1 MNETNPAVRNAV
13 ILIPSL
19 EPDERLPAYIRELEQ
34 SGFGLIVVVD
44 DGSGENY
51 QPVFREVAEIPRTT
65 VLRHEVNRGK
75 GVALKTGYRHIMGL
89 AETYRTVITA
99 DSDGQ
104 HTVLDCIR
112 LAEKVA
118 DGQKALYLG
127 SRDFNLPDIPPKS
140 RTGNR
145 ITSTVFKLLYGQ
157 WLPDTQTGLRAF
169 RREELPFMAEVEG
182 ERYEYEMKVLIACS
196 RARIPIIP
204 VPIETI
210 YENENEGTHFHPIR
224 DSFRIYK
231 VILGSFV
238 KFMASSLTCVAID
251 QGIFN
256 LLNLAVFA
264 NGTAKSGKIILISTV
279 IARVISA
286 CVNFLLNRKLVF
298 KDKGQ
303 AGKAFLRYVV
313 LSVAIMLASA
323 GGTWLL
329 GMTGMSS
336 TVAKLITDT
345 LLYFASYR
353 FQERW
358 VFRGDEQ
365 HG

>member
-19 EPDERLPAYIRELEQ
+19 EPDERLPAYIHELEQ

-104 HTVLDCIR
+104 HTVRDCIR

-157 WLPDTQTGLRAF
+157 
-169 RREELPFMAEVEG
+169 
-182 ERYEYEMKVLIACS
+182 
-196 RARIPIIP
+196 
-204 VPIETI
+204 
-210 YENENEGTHFHPIR
+210 
-224 DSFRIYK
+224 
-231 VILGSFV
+231 
-238 KFMASSLTCVAID
+238 
-251 QGIFN
+251 
-256 LLNLAVFA
+256 
-264 NGTAKSGKIILISTV
+264 
-279 IARVISA
+279 
-286 CVNFLLNRKLVF
+286 
-298 KDKGQ
+298 
-303 AGKAFLRYVV
+303 
-313 LSVAIMLASA
+313 
-323 GGTWLL
+323 
-329 GMTGMSS
+329 
-336 TVAKLITDT
+336 
-345 LLYFASYR
+345 
-353 FQERW
+353 
-358 VFRGDEQ
+358 
-365 HG
+365 